1 MSKQSLCF
9 LIPVYDHA
17 DTVADVCEQLRQYE
31 CPILLVDDGSH
42 RECAEELNRLGAQNA
57 THLVRLVRN
66 SGKGTALRVGM
77 AEAQRLGYTHVL
89 TIDPDG
95 QQEIDDLD
103 GVLEISS
110 LHPDSLVI
118 GSTRVMGHVPPIR
131 RCAIILINIGTCLCC
146 LSGAGRFSV
155 CAVRVYPLQ
164 QINHLL
170 SRFRCGNR
178 VEFDI
183 ELLVR
188 WIWHGGDYRH
198 APIRTYYP
206 RGNVSHYRLL
216 RDTLRMAKTLLRLTS
231 GMLIRIPWLLQRAQ
245 RMRRIERMER
255 REAQA
260 EHPPHDD

>member
-17 DTVADVCEQLRQYE
+17 ETVADVCEQLRQYE
-31 CPILLVDDGSH
+31 RPILLVDDGSH
-42 RECAEELNRLGAQNA
+42 RECAEELNRLGAQHN

-89 TIDPDG
+89 TVDPDG
-95 QQEIDDLD
+95 QQEIDDL
-103 GVLEISS
+103 GSVLALSS
-110 LHPDSLVI
+110 QHQESLIV
-118 GSTRVMGHVPPIR
+118 GSTLVEGYMPPVR
-131 RCAIILINIGTCLCC
+131 RCAITFINIGTCLCC
-146 LSGAGRFSV
+146 LSSAGRLSV

-170 SRFRCGNR
+170 TRFRCGNR

-183 ELLVR
+183 ELFVR

-198 APIRTYYP
+198 APVRTYYP
-206 RGNVSHYRLL
+206 RGNISHYRVL
-216 RDTLRMAKTLLRLTS
+216 RDTLRMAKTLFRLTS

-245 RMRRIERMER
+245 RMRRIERLER
-255 REAQA
+255 HQAAQA
-260 EHPPHDD
+260 DDKP